1 MAHELIIYL
10 DLDSTLVH
18 SIFTDE
24 DGTTEE
30 LDKVTH
36 FIENSKLHDVKKRI
50 HNCTLVDSQDNR
62 VKGIGEM
69 ESYYLILRPYA
80 EEFIEYISN
89 NCAEIHIWSAGQFRY
104 VKSIS
109 HVLFPPG
116 SSNLNLHPAKIFTR
130 QDTEFGDDYV
140 LKDLNL
146 KHTDLSK
153 VLIIDD
159 RDDTFSKNHHNGI
172 HIPIYAPEINETE
185 LGRDDKTLLELI
197 SWFESLKY
205 KTYKDIRD
213 VDKNNIFEDYKK
225 YLSDS
230 EDEEEY
236 N

>member
-1 MAHELIIYL
+1 MSHELIIYL

-18 SIFTDE
+18 SIFAEDE
-24 DGTTEE
+24 GTTIE

-36 FIENSKLHDVKKRI
+36 FIKNSKLHKVKDRI
-50 HNCTLVDSQDNR
+50 HNCTLVDSQDHG
-62 VKGIGEM
+62 VKGVGEL
-69 ESYYLILRPYA
+69 ESYYLILRPHT

-109 HVLFPPG
+109 HVLFPPDA
-116 SSNLNLHPAKIFTR
+116 SNLNLHPAKIFTR
-130 QDTEFGDDYV
+130 QDTEFGEEYV

-159 RDDTFSKNHHNGI
+159 RDDTFRNNHHNGI

-197 SWFESLKY
+197 AWFESLKY
-205 KTYKDIRD
+205 KTYNDIRD
-213 VDKNNIFEDYKK
+213 VDKDNIFEDFKQ
-225 YLSDS
+225 YLTD
-230 EDEEEY
+230 DEEEY
-236 N
+236 SY